1 MNEPEIK
8 RFTRKQLQHS
18 GSCQTWPEDQI
29 LDEEAH
35 APCLLTPQPGS
46 CRIPFG
52 IPQPGN

>member
-1 MNEPEIK
+1 MSQKSNDLHVNNFNILE
-8 RFTRKQLQHS
+8 
-18 GSCQTWPEDQI
+18 SCQTWPEDQI